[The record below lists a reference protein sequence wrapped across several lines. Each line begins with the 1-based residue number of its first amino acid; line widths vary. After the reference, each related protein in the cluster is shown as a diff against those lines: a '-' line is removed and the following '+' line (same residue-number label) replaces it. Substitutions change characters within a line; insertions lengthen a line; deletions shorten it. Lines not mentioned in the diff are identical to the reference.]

1 MGVIY
6 QLFLAVFMNTATGS
20 LIFLLWA
27 IMKKWLMKVNP
38 DLIYPLL
45 CLVCAMYVFPIG
57 YLIMQRVYQGGI
69 RQPNGFMS
77 IVFAT
82 TDVLAKAVIIFSI
95 IWAGIVAVLLIYRFA
110 SYIRFQFLRR
120 GNVPETEEGAEE
132 MLGQICR
139 KMNIPQGKIAIY
151 RNDTVETPMIVCL
164 RHPEILL
171 PYGKEYTE
179 QEMEIL
185 MSHEL
190 SHYKHKDLWMKILCV
205 YIIIIHCFN
214 PVAYFL
220 LKQVN
225 KWSECMADVT
235 ATDCIG
241 GTRDYFHYILDLI
254 PIEGGGLFNPL
265 YTALG
270 RSGKEIR
277 GRVDFMKQY
286 RETKKR
292 GEKGTAII
300 VAVFV
305 AATSVISFF
314 AGVGITKLHNRVY
327 KDTEIQAQ
335 EKKALVEDGLTE
347 YYIDLEKFWNN
358 TQNIIYDDSKM
369 EGAVKQVQWEIEPN
383 TVIITKTFK
392 GQKDMPI
399 WVSLSLEPQMGN
411 YQIGI
416 IDKENGIVRFVN
428 AKRVLFHKF
437 AIDSTGDYALFLRN
451 CSNEK
456 IVFWGGYSDL
466 EID

>member
-27 IMKKWLMKVNP
+27 IMKKWLMRVNP

-151 RNDTVETPMIVCL
+151 RNDTVEMPMIVCL

-335 EKKALVEDGLTE
+335 EKIVLAEDGIKE
-347 YYIDLEKFWNN
+347 HYMDLKDFQDMNIK
-358 TQNIIYDDSKM
+358 IIYDNS
-369 EGAVKQVQWEIEPN
+369 ESSN
-383 TVIITKTFK
+383 ITKEINWK
-392 GQKDMPI
+392 
-399 WVSLSLEPQMGN
+399 LEPGSVCMTNTFEGKESVPILISVFFYSDVGN
-411 YQIGI
+411 YQVGI
-416 IDKENGIVRFVN
+416 IDRDKGLVRYIE
-428 AKRVLFHKF
+428 AKSAVIHKF
-437 AIDSTGDYALFLRN
+437 ALDTTGNYTVFIKN
-451 CSNEK
+451 CSNQK
-456 IVFWGGYSDL
+456 LAFSGGYLYSD
-466 EID
+466 

>member
-45 CLVCAMYVFPIG
+45 RFVCAMYVFPIG

-69 RQPNGFMS
+69 RQPNGFMR

-95 IWAGIVAVLLIYRFA
+95 IWAGIVAVLLIYRFV

-120 GNVPETEEGAEE
+120 GNVPETEAGAEE
-132 MLGQICR
+132 MLGQICK

-190 SHYKHKDLWMKILCV
+190 SHYKHKDLWMKIFCV

-214 PVAYFL
+214 PMAYFL

-241 GTRDYFHYILDLI
+241 GIRDYFHYILDLI
-254 PIEGGGLFNPL
+254 PIEGGGFFNPL

-270 RSGKEIR
+270 RSGKEIK

-292 GEKGTAII
+292 GEKGTAAI
-300 VAVFV
+300 VAIFV
-305 AATSVISFF
+305 IVTGIVSFW
-314 AGVGITKLHNRVY
+314 AGVEITKIHNRVY
-327 KDTEIQAQ
+327 QNTEEQAQ
-335 EKKALVEDGLTE
+335 EKADLAVDGVTE
-347 YYIDLEKFWNN
+347 YNMDLKEFQDKNKK
-358 TQNIIYDDSKM
+358 IICDGNEIEDDI
-369 EGAVKQVQWEIEPN
+369 EQFRWEIEPDAVYVTN
-383 TVIITKTFK
+383 TFK
-392 GQKDMPI
+392 VVKDVPI
-399 WVSLSLEPQMGN
+399 CVLVFLSSYSGN
-411 YQIGI
+411 YQMGI
-416 IDKENGIVRFVN
+416 IDKNKGQVRYVD
-428 AKRVLFHKF
+428 AQEVAIHKF
-437 AIDSTGDYALFLRN
+437 AVDTTGKYALFVKN
-451 CSNEK
+451 CSDQK
-456 IVFWGGYSDL
+456 ILFRGGVSFSDL
-466 EID
+466 